1 MIIKNLNLT
10 NLRAYTQAT
19 FEFKPGMNL
28 LVGINGVGKTT
39 VLDAIRICLS
49 RILPEITASRSP
61 KQSFEISDI
70 KIASKNL
77 QVSCD
82 FEYLE
87 KDFNFLIHKQK
98 ETSVENQPG
107 KPREQVTETPDF
119 EKASPELSTLFPNA
133 DKLRSQPIAIYFS
146 TKRSLLVDQKPAASS
161 SAGGKAAAFAE
172 SLSLNREFNLR
183 IIAQWFKVQQELG
196 SEKSIALRHLAVL
209 AKAVEDFLP
218 DFKNLH
224 VIDLDDIPQLYID
237 KNGTSLNVRHQ
248 LSDGERGVLSM
259 VLDIAKRL
267 SQANPDLDD
276 PLSDGVAIILID
288 ELDLHL
294 HPKWQ
299 RTIVDNLTRVFPK
312 CQFIVTSHSPQI
324 IPSLEPE
331 RIQLI
336 RNDEIIIPDR
346 TLGMDSNW
354 ILNHLMEAH
363 DRPDDALKA
372 IEHVTQLINEAE
384 FDKARK
390 AMMEY
395 STKDSFDFPEWA
407 ILEARIARLEIIDDK
422 DETHN

>member
-1 MIIKNLNLT
+1 MIIKTLNLT
-10 NLRAYTQAT
+10 NLRAYTQAP
-19 FEFKPGMNL
+19 FKFQPGMNL

-39 VLDAIRICLS
+39 VLDAIRISLS

-70 KIASKNL
+70 KIGSNNL

-87 KDFNFLIHKQK
+87 KNFNLLIHKQK
-98 ETSVENQPG
+98 ESSVENQPG
-107 KPREQVTETPDF
+107 KPREQVTETPDI
-119 EKASPELSTLFPNA
+119 ETVNPELSSLFTNA
-133 DKLRSQPIAIYFS
+133 EKLRSQPLAIYFS

-161 SAGGKAAAFAE
+161 SAGGQAAAFAE
-172 SLSLNREFNLR
+172 SLSPNREFNLR
-183 IIAQWFKVQQELG
+183 IIAQWYKVQQELG
-196 SEKSIALRHLAVL
+196 AEKPIALRHLAVL
-209 AKAVEDFLP
+209 TKAVEDFLP

-224 VIDLDDIPQLYID
+224 VIDVDDIPQLYID
-237 KNGTSLNVRHQ
+237 KNGIPLNVRHQ

-267 SQANPDLDD
+267 SQANPDLED
-276 PLSDGVAIILID
+276 PLKDGVAIILID

-299 RTIVDNLTRVFPK
+299 RTIIENLTRVFPK
-312 CQFIVTSHSPQI
+312 CQFIATSHSPQI

-336 RNDEIIIPDR
+336 KGDEILIPDR

-354 ILNHLMEAH
+354 ILNHLMEASE
-363 DRPDDALKA
+363 RPDDAAEA
-372 IEHVTQLINEAE
+372 IHLVENLINEGD
-384 FDKARK
+384 FSGARK
-390 AMMEY
+390 AMAEFN
-395 STKDSFDFPEWA
+395 KKGFDFPEWA
-407 ILEARIARLEIIDDK
+407 VLEARIARLELIDDT
-422 DETHN
+422 DEAHS